1 MSPPQSA
8 AGSRSPLLL
17 VLWLLLLCL
26 LPLAPAQAS
35 EREALAR
42 IKLAYLY
49 NFLKFTYWP
58 AETMGGFRLCIA
70 DDPALAALAEQQI
83 AGRKLR
89 GQPVLVVAVSAADA
103 SDGCQL
109 LYSEQ
114 GEHPTVSAG
123 VLTVG
128 EGRDF
133 VEQGGMIGFVVVQD
147 RVRFYIRL
155 DALRRA
161 RLRADAQLL
170 TAALEVLQ

>member
-1 MSPPQSA
+1 MSPPHSA
-8 AGSRSPLLL
+8 SGRRSLFLL
-17 VLWLLLLCL
+17 VLSLLLCVL
-26 LPLAPAQAS
+26 LPAPAQAS
-35 EREALAR
+35 DREALAR

-49 NFLKFTYWP
+49 NFIKFTYWP
-58 AETMGGFRLCIA
+58 SDLTAGFRLCIA

-89 GQPVLVVAVSAADA
+89 GQPVVVVAVAA
-103 SDGCQL
+103 SDAAEGCQL
-109 LYSEQ
+109 LYSEH
-114 GEHPTVSAG
+114 GEHPRTDAG

-155 DALRRA
+155 DALRQA

-170 TAALEVLQ
+170 TAALEVLK